1 LLLFIHLLLSRE
13 MFLKIFENTSYWIKK
28 YALRFLDK
36 PFVFE
41 KSFRFEDAYYQNV
54 SLARCK
60 KDPECTLEVEL
71 FQAAVASSAARVC
84 GLK

>member
-1 LLLFIHLLLSRE
+1 
-13 MFLKIFENTSYWIKK
+13 MFLKIFENTLYWIKN
-28 YALRFLDK
+28 YALRFVEK

-41 KSFRFEDAYYQNV
+41 KSFRFADAYYQNV

-60 KDPECTLEVEL
+60 KDPECPLEVEWQL
-71 FQAAVASSAARVC
+71 FKAAVASSAARVC